1 MKPRLRAAWI
11 WAAVALMGVPAPA
24 SELRAIVVG
33 FNKYQNLQKLL
44 GAEADA
50 VDIAAVLRKRGVH
63 DLVIMSDP
71 GETTEDFRAEWSAM
85 TARAAPGDTMMLTF
99 AGHGMRV
106 PEMRTPKRTPDG
118 YDKGFLFPT
127 YDQDAHPDELL
138 RDEDLYDL
146 FKATAAKDIRIL
158 FVVDACHAGS
168 GIRGNY
174 PSAPVR
180 FQRFDLRGSDP
191 PRPPPVAIPPRP
203 PIDSVAVITA
213 QIQEKA
219 ISEISVDGVNRG
231 ALSYAIARGLEGAAD
246 TDGTG
251 VITVEKLWNY
261 IRPIVRT
268 RSSFNQAPGL
278 FAVAA
283 DSAMPILSASPTP
296 AMHDEL
302 HPGLPELRSVKLFQ
316 LGATAGEAPLHT
328 TLVEDKF
335 KAELVYDSKE
345 RLVLDSAGDTL
356 AVNVDHADVEAAVK
370 TRQLLNAL
378 ETLADREGAL
388 NMSLSAG
395 DGLYV
400 KGARVR
406 VQVDSEPFNYLTV
419 LDFAAN
425 GQMTLLYPLADPR
438 FHDSLESHSSEP
450 LPPIKVDEPFG
461 ADYVVAIRSE
471 KPLESLLG
479 SFSREKD
486 YHLPVAEG
494 AKALRRSLVGVAL
507 RIGVQGVYTCKQLI
521 EEGQCKPMAASSP

>member
-1 MKPRLRAAWI
+1 MKPRFSAAWI
-11 WAAVALMGVPAPA
+11 WIAVALVSVPTSA

-33 FNKYQNLQKLL
+33 FNNYQHLQKLL

-50 VDIAAVLRKRGVH
+50 ADIAAILRKRGVR
-63 DLVIMSDP
+63 DLVVMSDP
-71 GETTEDFRAEWSAM
+71 STTAQDFRVDWSTM
-85 TARAAPGDTMMLTF
+85 VARASPGDTVMFTF

-106 PEMRTPKRTPDG
+106 PETRTPKRTPDG

-127 YDQDAHPDELL
+127 YDQDAHPEELL

-146 FKATAAKDIRIL
+146 FKATAAKNLRVL

-191 PRPPPVAIPPRP
+191 PTSPSVAVPPRP

-231 ALSYAIARGLEGAAD
+231 ALSYAIARGIEGAAD

-261 IRPIVRT
+261 VRPIVRT
-268 RSSFNQAPGL
+268 RSGFNQAPGL
-278 FAVAA
+278 FAVAG
-283 DSAMPILSASPTP
+283 DSAMPILSVPRTTAKRDD
-296 AMHDEL
+296 A
-302 HPGLPELRSVKLFQ
+302 HPGLPELRNIMIFQ
-316 LGATAGEAPLHT
+316 IGGTAGEVPLGAI
-328 TLVEDKF
+328 LVDDKS
-335 KAELVYDSKE
+335 KAELVYDPQEK
-345 RLVLDSAGDTL
+345 RLLDSTGDTL
-356 AVNVDHADVEAAVK
+356 SFNVDPADVGGAVG
-370 TRQLLNAL
+370 TRQLLIAL
-378 ETLADREGAL
+378 EALADREGAL

-395 DGLYV
+395 DGLYM
-400 KGARVR
+400 KGAHVS
-406 VQVDSEPFNYLTV
+406 VQVDSEPYNYLTV
-419 LDFAAN
+419 FDLAAN
-425 GQMTLLYPLADPR
+425 GQMTLLYPLVDAM
-438 FHDSLESHSSEP
+438 FHDSLESHSSTP

-461 ADYVVAIRSE
+461 ADYVVSIRSE

-479 SFSREKD
+479 SFSREKG
-486 YHLPVAEG
+486 YHLAVAE
-494 AKALRRSLVGVAL
+494 ATSAVRQALVGVAL
-507 RIGVQGVYTCKQLI
+507 RIGIQGIYTCEQQT
-521 EEGQCKPMAASSP
+521 EEGQCKSMSASSR

>member
-1 MKPRLRAAWI
+1 
-11 WAAVALMGVPAPA
+11 MGVPASA
-24 SELRAIVVG
+24 SELRAIVIG
-33 FNKYQNLQKLL
+33 FNNYQNLQKLL

-63 DLVIMSDP
+63 DLVVMSDP
-71 GETTEDFRAEWSAM
+71 SETTEDFRAEWSAM
-85 TARAAPGDTMMLTF
+85 TARASPGDTMMLTF
-99 AGHGMRV
+99 AGHGIRV
-106 PEMRTPKRTPDG
+106 PETRTPKRTPDG

-146 FKATAAKDIRIL
+146 FKATAAKNLRIL

-203 PIDSVAVITA
+203 PIDSVVVITA
-213 QIQEKA
+213 QVQEKA

-231 ALSYAIARGLEGAAD
+231 ALSYAFARGIEGAAD

-261 IRPIVRT
+261 LRRIVRT
-268 RSSFNQAPGL
+268 RSGFNQAPGL

-283 DSAMPILSASPTP
+283 DSTMPILSAPPTP
-296 AMHDEL
+296 AIRDES

-316 LGATAGEAPLHT
+316 LGATAGEAPLRA
-328 TLVEDKF
+328 TLVEDKS

-345 RLVLDSAGDTL
+345 KLILDSTGDTL
-356 AVNVDHADVEAAVK
+356 AFNVDPPDVEGAVE

-378 ETLADREGAL
+378 EVLADREGAL
-388 NMSLSAG
+388 NMSLSGG

-400 KGARVR
+400 KGARVS
-406 VQVDSEPFNYLTV
+406 VQVDSEPYNYLTV
-419 LDFAAN
+419 LDLAAN
-425 GQMTLLYPLADPR
+425 GQMTLLYPLVDSR
-438 FHDSLESHSSEP
+438 FHDSLESHSSKP

-479 SFSREKD
+479 SFSSEKD

-494 AKALRRSLVGVAL
+494 TTALRRALVDVVL
-507 RIGVQGVYTCKQLI
+507 RIGIQGIYTCHQPI
-521 EEGQCKPMAASSP
+521 EEGQCRSMATSSP